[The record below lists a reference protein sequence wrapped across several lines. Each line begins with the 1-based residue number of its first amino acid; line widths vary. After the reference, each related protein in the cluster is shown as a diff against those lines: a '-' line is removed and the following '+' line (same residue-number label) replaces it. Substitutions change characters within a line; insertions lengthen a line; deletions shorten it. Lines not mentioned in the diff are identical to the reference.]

1 MKKSRK
7 GFTLVELLVTIILL
21 GIVGGIIIYNM
32 TSVSNSSK
40 ETEYERFVAKVKS
53 AAAVYADLNPEAFDE
68 LYVSKAYLY
77 ITIEDL
83 VTNSLLDDDL
93 VNPYTNEV
101 IGFAERVKANL
112 DSSSGALTFT
122 YPVTTEEEETFLA
135 AISDYVVYGEPY
147 NCMTG
152 VGSYRLALSDEEG
165 NLIQLAKTDENGNII
180 TDESGNPVLDGDQI
194 EKYNFDCTFDKDAN
208 FKVYTNEAGNKI
220 ENSLTKAVNSKGEVV
235 REFEYKSLDPNSG
248 ANSEDLS
255 GTFDITYS
263 WITES
268 GTKKQAKRRLVINSK
283 LVPEFIYESSKG
295 ATYDPAKGE
304 PFVPKT
310 TNGTCGD
317 WEYLTYK
324 PLISGADINSTV
336 YTIDAA
342 LSEKYLNDP
351 STVDKTKG
359 VNQYVSVVKDSTDYT
374 ATYKA
379 YDGTYIYRLT
389 VDVYG
394 HYIKDYSYTAK
405 SDDTTIT
412 QDLAVEKCMVDGIVD
427 GDWSATKN
435 IKIDNTYTIN
445 GLMSNKGYEI
455 ALSEGNNVNQ
465 DSLTA
470 DFYATYD
477 SSTGKYNVTLS
488 AIKADACFA
497 SGTKNFNYI
506 FVRARNNND
515 YVSSKWV
522 AIPIN
527 LTNSLSQLVANS
539 DKGCISTSNFADQSL
554 VDILKNANAA
564 VTNTSAKSTPVLA
577 GLSCV
582 YQDKKVYINYGMADN
597 NNPNEYVVLGKY
609 DSNKI
614 LVATDGAMDIDA
626 APGVTSASKIAMTQ
640 ILYKKWWVQT
650 CDGLYSGPFRVTSPT
665 FTNLLSAI
673 RLYKDNTLA
682 KIDNYDSVVANI
694 TWRGF
699 QQKTDYSK
707 LPSTASYFNNFSYSG
722 YSQWKYDP
730 NAASYWSAWANAT
743 KLENYDYDSYVG
755 APTEYDYML
764 FGKALSSIDK
774 KGNNY
779 PYWLMNTFQPNS
791 SESLTLHGVTLTY
804 RDTHFLAVDSTKSS
818 VSKDYV
824 ASKYGTNTVISY
836 EKQCF
841 RVPVNGKSGC
851 ENLPKE
857 YKYAGATT
865 FVKGMMQ
872 MVDVPVTSETKNADG
887 TLTYK
892 VSTC

>member
-1 MKKSRK
+1 MKKSKK

-68 LYVSKAYLY
+68 LYVSRAYLY

-83 VTNSLLDDDL
+83 VTNSLLEDDL

-101 IGFAERVKANL
+101 IGFKERIKANL
-112 DSSSGALTFT
+112 DNSSGALTFT

-165 NLIQLAKTDENGNII
+165 NLIQLAKKDENGNILL
-180 TDESGNPVLDGDQI
+180 DASGNPVLDGDQI

-208 FKVYTNEAGNKI
+208 FKTYTDESGNKI

-235 REFEYKSLDPNSG
+235 REFDYKTLDSSLGDT
-248 ANSEDLS
+248 EDLS

-283 LVPEFIYESSKG
+283 LIPEFIYESSKG
-295 ATYDPAKGE
+295 ATYDPESGE
-304 PFVPKT
+304 PFMPRT
-310 TNGTCGD
+310 TDNACGD

-351 STVDKTKG
+351 STVDKSKG
-359 VNQYVSVVKDSTDYT
+359 VNQYVNVVKNSTDYT
-374 ATYKA
+374 AKYKA
-379 YDGTYIYRLT
+379 YDGTYTYRLT

-394 HYIKDYSYTAK
+394 HYIKDYSYTAVNDK
-405 SDDTTIT
+405 TIT
-412 QDLAVEKCMVDGIVD
+412 QDLAVEKCMIDGIVD
-427 GDWSATKN
+427 GDWTATKN
-435 IKIDNTYTIN
+435 LKIDNTYTIN
-445 GLMSNKGYEI
+445 GLLLNKGYEI
-455 ALSEGNNVNQ
+455 ALAETNNVNQ
-465 DSLTA
+465 DSITP
-470 DFYATYD
+470 DFYAAYD
-477 SSTGKYNVTLS
+477 SNSGKFIVTIS
-488 AIKADACFA
+488 AIKEDACFTN
-497 SGTKNFNYI
+497 GTKKINYI
-506 FVRARNNND
+506 YVRARNNND
-515 YVSSKWV
+515 YASSKWV

-527 LTNSLSQLVANS
+527 LTNSLSRLVENI
-539 DKGCISTSNFADQSL
+539 DKGCISTSNFADKSL
-554 VDILKNANAA
+554 TDIINNANAA
-564 VTNTSAKSTPVLA
+564 LTNPSAKSTPTLA

-582 YQDKKVYINYGMADN
+582 YQDKKVYVDYGTADN

-614 LVATDGAMDIDA
+614 LVATDGAMDIDG
-626 APGVTSASKIAMTQ
+626 APGVTTASKISMTQ

-665 FTNLLSAI
+665 FENLLAAI
-673 RLYKDNTLA
+673 KIYKENTLA
-682 KIDNYDSVVANI
+682 KIDNYESVIVPVL
-694 TWRGF
+694 WRGF

-707 LPSTASYFNNFSYSG
+707 LPSTASYFNDFSYSRYG
-722 YSQWKYDP
+722 QWKYDP

-755 APTEYDYML
+755 SPNEYDYML
-764 FGKALSSIDK
+764 FGKAISSIDR
-774 KGNNY
+774 KGTNY

-824 ASKYGTNTVISY
+824 ANKYGTNTVISY

-865 FVKGMMQ
+865 YVKGMMQ
-872 MVDVPVTSETKNADG
+872 MLDVPVTSETKNADG
-887 TLTYK
+887 TTTYK